1 MRALVTGAT
10 GFIGPRLLAR
20 LEHPVILTRHP
31 DRARAA
37 LGPGFEAFAWEPEAG
52 PPPKEAFQGVEAV
65 FHLAGEPVA
74 AGRWSPERKQRI
86 RESRVR
92 GTRHLLATLESLRER
107 PAVLVSASAVGYYGD
122 RGEEVLEESAA
133 PGTGFLAEVCQ
144 AWEAEAGRARAFGM
158 RVATPRIGIVLDA
171 GGGAL
176 ARMLPPFRLGL
187 GGPLGNGRH
196 WMPWIHRDDLAGL
209 LLHAAATPAV
219 TGAMNAVG
227 PAPVTNRDF
236 TRSLGAAVHRPALF
250 PVPPFALRLAF
261 GEMASI
267 LFASQRVVPR
277 VATETGYSFRYSTI
291 DEALRAILQ

>member
-20 LEHPVILTRHP
+20 LDHPVILTRHP
-31 DRARAA
+31 ERARAS
-37 LGPGFEAFAWEPEAG
+37 LGPGFDAFAWEPEAG
-52 PPPKEAFQGVEAV
+52 PPPPEAFQGVEAV

-74 AGRWSPERKQRI
+74 AGRWTPERKQRI

-122 RGEEVLEESAA
+122 RGEEILEESVPA
-133 PGTGFLAEVCQ
+133 GTGFLAEVCQ
-144 AWEAEAGRARAFGM
+144 AWEAEASRARSFGM

-171 GGGAL
+171 SGGAL

-196 WMPWIHRDDLAGL
+196 WMPWIHRDDLVGL
-209 LLHAAATPAV
+209 LLHAAATPTV
-219 TGAMNAVG
+219 TGAINAVS
-227 PAPVTNRDF
+227 PAPVTNREF
-236 TRSLGAAVHRPALF
+236 TRSLGAALHRPAFF

-277 VATETGYSFRYSTI
+277 VATETGYSYRYPTI
-291 DEALRAILQ
+291 DDALRAILQ